1 MLILISIGILISK
14 ILYKILISDMIDKLL
29 NHTRTINVSK
39 NLIIG
44 QNAKKTIFKKF
55 NTT

>member
-1 MLILISIGILISK
+1 
-14 ILYKILISDMIDKLL
+14 MIDKLP
-29 NHTRTINVSK
+29 NHTRTIDVSK

>member
-1 MLILISIGILISK
+1 
-14 ILYKILISDMIDKLL
+14 MIDKLP
-29 NHTRTINVSK
+29 NYTRTINVSK